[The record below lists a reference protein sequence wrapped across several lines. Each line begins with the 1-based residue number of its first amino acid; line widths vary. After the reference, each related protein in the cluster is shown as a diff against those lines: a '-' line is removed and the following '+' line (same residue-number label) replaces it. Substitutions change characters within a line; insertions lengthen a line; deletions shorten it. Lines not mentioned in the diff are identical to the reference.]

1 MAGGAGDADG
11 LIPACAGKT
20 SAKPPPTPPARDHP
34 RVCGE
39 NRWCSSWVPPMG
51 GSSPRVR
58 GKLARLA
65 HPCELGRLIPACAG
79 KTGRTPGRNSP
90 SRAHPRVCGEN
101 GFLGIHSPSRVGSS
115 PRVRG
120 KQDRAFTG
128 HGRVR
133 LIPAC
138 AGKTTV
144 FGSTRVARAA
154 HPRVCGENA
163 DEHFGVVLRDG
174 SSPRVRG
181 KRPPLGPDHSRRR
194 LIPACAGKTCCGG
207 ATPSGWGAHPRVCGE
222 NAVAVRA
229 RVDGR
234 GSSPRVRGKP
244 IRHRPPPARR
254 RLIPACA
261 GKTVNGSTITFPS
274 GAHPRVCGENAHLS
288 SFCRPGRGSSPRVRG
303 KPSGGVAR
311 AAGVGLIPACA
322 GKTSPMAQAPASPPA
337 HPRVCGENR
346 GVALAGRR
354 GGAHPRV
361 CGENPSERRNSSN
374 FAGSSPRVRGKLA
387 PLMAPTTPLRL
398 IPACAGKTSTASR
411 PTAASTAHPRVC
423 GENLDGLDVGQARHG
438 SSPRVRGKPTNVI
451 TVSMCGRLIPAC
463 AGKTVL

>member
-1 MAGGAGDADG
+1 MVVGSSPRVRGKLQVIPNVGFVIG
-11 LIPACAGKT
+11 LIPARAGKT
-20 SAKPPPTPPARDHP
+20 ARRVWSSAGARAHP
-34 RVCGE
+34 RACGE
-39 NRWCSSWVPPMG
+39 NHPGRRRERLRHGSSPRVRGKHIGPPGGCRRTRLIPARAGKTLPGLAGSRADRAHPRACGENHLARSLSDGRG

-58 GKLARLA
+58 GKR
-65 HPCELGRLIPACAG
+65 G
-79 KTGRTPGRNSP
+79 
-90 SRAHPRVCGEN
+90 
-101 GFLGIHSPSRVGSS
+101 VGDL
-115 PRVRG
+115 V
-120 KQDRAFTG
+120 
-128 HGRVR
+128 HGLVR
-133 LIPAC
+133 LIPAR
-138 AGKTTV
+138 AGKTSSLSHL
-144 FGSTRVARAA
+144 GSARRA
-154 HPRVCGENA
+154 HPRA
-163 DEHFGVVLRDG
+163 
-174 SSPRVRG
+174 
-181 KRPPLGPDHSRRR
+181 
-194 LIPACAGKTCCGG
+194 
-207 ATPSGWGAHPRVCGE
+207 CGE